1 MEAVKN
7 LGSKLANII
16 LPLAAFLP
24 LRVERN
30 QGQMPSLPATYFRRP
45 AGLVGRAWLCT
56 LKLEARRRER
66 LGTQIMALFNLVVH
80 LHLCWHLGGVSGF
93 PPCPARPHLF
103 PPQPRSESS

>member
-16 LPLAAFLP
+16 LPLAAFL
-24 LRVERN
+24 LLHVERN

-56 LKLEARRRER
+56 LKPVARRHEC

-80 LHLCWHLGGVSGF
+80 
-93 PPCPARPHLF
+93 
-103 PPQPRSESS
+103 